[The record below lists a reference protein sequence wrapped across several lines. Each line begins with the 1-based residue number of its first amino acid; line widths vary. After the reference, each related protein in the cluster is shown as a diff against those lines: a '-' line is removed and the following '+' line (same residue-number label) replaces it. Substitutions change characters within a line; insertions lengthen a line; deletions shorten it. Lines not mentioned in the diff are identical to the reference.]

1 MKLNP
6 SETYAT
12 YIINDKLIEI
22 LGLPK
27 KSKGVKKNYQGH
39 FPLIFKWLY
48 KDKHD
53 IKYIWYVV
61 NRIHVWWKQ
70 SGINITIGYFN
81 TSFKTNKEGYELQK
95 MYIHLP
101 YSASRED
108 MLAHGHTVESLPF
121 HLLTTKE
128 RKQREE
134 DVPVENVTEED
145 REAFRE
151 FLRKI

>member
-12 YIINDKLIEI
+12 YIINDKLIVI

-39 FPLIFKWLY
+39 FSLIFKWLY
-48 KDKHD
+48 KDGLD
-53 IKYIWYVV
+53 LKYIWYVV
-61 NRIHVWWKQ
+61 NRVYEWKRQ
-70 SGINITIGYFN
+70 SGIKITVGYFN
-81 TSFKTNKEGYELQK
+81 TAFLENKEPYEKQK
-95 MYIHLP
+95 MYVFLP
-101 YSASRED
+101 YSASREE
-108 MLAHGHTVESLPF
+108 MLKHGHTVESLPF

-128 RKQREE
+128 RKQLEE
-134 DVPVENVTEED
+134 DVPVEDVTDED

-151 FLRKI
+151 FLRKT